1 MWQTITTVA
10 VIAAAVAYMR
20 RYTTQIGEAIMATQ
34 AENQAQAD
42 DLAAL
47 IGKVKTELLAEFGR
61 LETQVAEGQTIDFSA
76 ARGLLGDLD
85 ARNED
90 VAVGGDAEGD
100 AGVVEADGGEV
111 AADASAGEVEAD
123 PATEDETTV

>member
-1 MWQTITTVA
+1 MWQTVTTVA
-10 VIAAAVAYMR
+10 AIAVAVAYMR
-20 RYTTQIGEAIMATQ
+20 KYTTRIGEAIMATQ

-90 VAVGGDAEGD
+90 VAVGGDTEGA
-100 AGVVEADGGEV
+100 AGDVAVAGGEG
-111 AADASAGEVEAD
+111 AADVPAGEV
-123 PATEDETTV
+123 PAVPVAEDETTV

>member
-1 MWQTITTVA
+1 MWQTVTTVA

-90 VAVGGDAEGD
+90 VVAEVPPVD
-100 AGVVEADGGEV
+100 ETPVEEPVAEV
-111 AADASAGEVEAD
+111 PVEEVPVEV
-123 PATEDETTV
+123 PAEPVTEDESTV